1 MRNPIK
7 NFLDAM
13 KKIVI
18 ILLCGGLLVG
28 TNCFAKP
35 DHAGKGKL
43 KLKLKKKKYL
53 PYGLQKKLHGE
64 LPLGWKKK
72 IVRGEVINQSILDQG
87 TIFHQDLYF
96 KKGTQ
101 VYQIEDKIFRVQ
113 NATNVILDI
122 LK

>member
-1 MRNPIK
+1 MI
-7 NFLDAM
+7 L

-18 ILLCGGLLVG
+18 IILCSGLLVG

-35 DHAGKGKL
+35 DHAGKGKI
-43 KLKLKKKKYL
+43 KVKKVKKQKYL
-53 PYGLQKKLHGE
+53 PYGLQKKVQRGGE
-64 LPLGWKKK
+64 LPPGWKKK
-72 IVRGEVINQSILDQG
+72 IIRGEVINQSILYQG
-87 TIFHQDLYF
+87 TILNQDLYF
-96 KKGTQ
+96 KKGTR